1 MTLAK
6 ALKKKNRL
14 AQKISKLQQE
24 IQRENSVKIDDPRK
38 LKVEDLFSELND
50 KVAQLIKLKIAIFVA
65 SIDMRENILRLSELK
80 SKIIFLQG
88 INTRE
93 GKVSEYGD
101 AFVEYTVVYDKL
113 FVREQISLCEKKIDE
128 IQDELDKFNHT
139 TEIEIKS

>member
-24 IQRENSVKIDDPRK
+24 IQRENSVRADDPRK
-38 LKVEDLFSELND
+38 IKVEDLYSELDQKVND
-50 KVAQLIKLKIAIFVA
+50 LIKLKLAIFIA
-65 SIDMRENILRLSELK
+65 STPMRENILRLSELK

-88 INTRE
+88 INTTE
-93 GKVSEYGD
+93 GKVSDYNID
-101 AFVEYTVVYDKL
+101 TVEYTASYDKL
-113 FVREQISLCEKKIDE
+113 FVREQVELCEKKIDE

-139 TEIEIKS
+139 TIIEA